1 MNAANLTIRL
11 DSSLKEEAESL
22 FSDLGMSLSAAFNI
36 FLRQAIRVQGLP
48 FAVTRSVPNARTLK
62 AMREAEEIANDPN
75 AETYET
81 VEDLF
86 KAAEA

>member
-1 MNAANLTIRL
+1 M
-11 DSSLKEEAESL
+11 
-22 FSDLGMSLSAAFNI
+22 
-36 FLRQAIRVQGLP
+36 QGLP
-48 FAVTRSVPNARTLK
+48 FAVRRPVPNARTLK
-62 AMREAEEIANDPN
+62 AMREAEEIANNPD